1 MHVENLILNINE
13 ISDEEK
19 KIVFKHINEC
29 ESCRKFYEIV
39 IAFENS
45 IKSLS
50 IIKAP
55 SEIDIILKKR
65 IMMDKMRTQILIL
78 FLISITFVISLK
90 IALSFIEKSNF
101 IIILKLYSFLSSL
114 KLPKIN
120 DYQIIAF
127 ILSIIVSSLISEFII
142 IRNLKLQRGG

>member
-1 MHVENLILNINE
+1 
-13 ISDEEK
+13 
-19 KIVFKHINEC
+19 
-29 ESCRKFYEIV
+29 
-39 IAFENS
+39 
-45 IKSLS
+45 
-50 IIKAP
+50 
-55 SEIDIILKKR
+55 
-65 IMMDKMRTQILIL
+65 MMDKMKTQILIL

-101 IIILKLYSFLSSL
+101 IIILKLYSFISSL

-127 ILSIIVSSLISEFII
+127 ILSIIISSLISEFII